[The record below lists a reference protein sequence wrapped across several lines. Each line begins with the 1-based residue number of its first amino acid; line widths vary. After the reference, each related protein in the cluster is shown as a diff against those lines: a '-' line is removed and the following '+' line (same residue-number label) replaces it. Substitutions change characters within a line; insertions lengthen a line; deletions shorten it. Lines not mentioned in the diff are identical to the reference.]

1 MTDEDA
7 CILATHIDPAWEAG
21 GGYQANLER
30 YIGTHETDTLVY
42 VSEPTLHEG
51 NWAYEADTVFESY
64 DGVLTEDERDQVL
77 DTYETIYHVGGYLD
91 SCHLGTFDS
100 LVSGI
105 FDHEREGSYEI
116 VFPTEAITDISTL
129 LIDRIT
135 EPEERKALLTG
146 QQLRAEEQIDI
157 VLSDYQEVA
166 DRYAGFEDTWSY
178 EVEGEDE
185 IRWSFE
191 TH

>member
-1 MTDEDA
+1 MTDDA

-30 YIGTHETDTLVY
+30 YIGTHDADTLVY
-42 VSEPTLHEG
+42 VSEPTLNEG
-51 NWAYEADTVFESY
+51 NWAREADTVFESY
-64 DGVLTEDERDQVL
+64 NGVIGRDERDHVL

-91 SCHLGTFDS
+91 SCHLGTFDT

-105 FDHEREGSYEI
+105 FGTGREGSYEVI
-116 VFPTEAITDISTL
+116 FPTEVITDISTL

-135 EPEERKALLTG
+135 ELEDRGALLTD
-146 QQLRAEEQIDI
+146 QELRDEEEIDI

-166 DRYAGFEDTWSY
+166 DAYSGFDDAWEY
-178 EVEGEDE
+178 EIEAKDE

-191 TH
+191 TR